1 MYAVSTY
8 GRVYH
13 LLYPFNDYTL
23 CGFRA
28 LKFSNSNG
36 PARLRLASAIP
47 PNRSLCKQC
56 EKMAQRR
63 TRAQL
68 PLDRK
73 GGKSEKMGE

>member
-1 MYAVSTY
+1 MYAVSAY

-13 LLYPFNDYTL
+13 LLYPINDYTL

-28 LKFSNSNG
+28 LRFSNSNVPSG
-36 PARLRLASAIP
+36 LHLASAVP

-63 TRAQL
+63 TRASL
-68 PLDRK
+68 PLEREV
-73 GGKSEKMGE
+73 G